1 MKYFT
6 LVWAGLWRKKARTIL
21 TVLSIVTAF
30 FLFGMLQG
38 INLGI
43 DSITKNLSDTT
54 RLRVSNR
61 IDRSG
66 TLPLSHVARI
76 ASLPGVA
83 SVTPLTAL
91 VGSYQRPANLVVAV
105 SVDVE
110 SWHKIY
116 PEFRTA
122 PDQVRAMARTHD

>member
-6 LVWAGLWRKKARTIL
+6 LVWAGLWRKKVRTIL
-21 TVLSIVTAF
+21 TLLSIVTAF

-43 DSITKNLSDTT
+43 SSITDRLTDTT

-61 IDRSG
+61 IDQTG
-66 TLPLSHVARI
+66 TMPFSYVSRI

-91 VGSYQRPANLVVAV
+91 IGSYQRPSDLVVAV
-105 SVDVE
+105 AVDVAA
-110 SWHKIY
+110 WMKIY
-116 PEFRTA
+116 PE
-122 PDQVRAMARTHD
+122 